1 MAQQHGAETTLD
13 VLAAESVR
21 AVGRTYD
28 RMAPVYDA
36 LDAIYERAWKRRLRA
51 ELFRHARGRRL
62 LDAGV
67 GTGCNMSFYPADAE
81 EVVGVDT
88 SRGMLDR
95 ARERASALGRRVELR
110 RMDLLRLGFADASF
124 DTVAVTFV
132 LLCLPDELQRPALE
146 ELRRVTRPDGR
157 ILILDYHRSSRRGV
171 RIWNRVMAR
180 WLRWA
185 FAARFDP
192 STERHVDAAGLE
204 VEERR
209 SLMGD
214 GVVLLVLRPKR
225 SDAAKSASAA

>member
-1 MAQQHGAETTLD
+1 MAQQPGAETTLD
-13 VLAAESVR
+13 ALAAESVR

-67 GTGCNMSFYPADAE
+67 GTGCNMPFYPAGA

-88 SRGMLDR
+88 SRGMLER
-95 ARERASALGRRVELR
+95 ARERASALGHRVELW
-110 RMDLLRLGFADASF
+110 RMDLLHLGFADASF
-124 DTVAVTFV
+124 DTVVVTFV
-132 LLCLPDELQRPALE
+132 LLCLPDELQQPALE

-157 ILILDYHRSSRRGV
+157 ILVLDYHRSSRRRV
-171 RIWNRVMAR
+171 RIWNRVTAR

-204 VEERR
+204 VAERR

-225 SDAAKSASAA
+225 RDAASAAA